1 MLSKDKGF
9 IILPT
14 LIIFSILSTI
24 ILYSIN
30 LAKTNFEI
38 VQLDYD
44 KAILEERSYGN
55 LQLVLSNILSEIE
68 VKSDILINEKEF
80 NDYFNSNEFYEKIK
94 LEGITI
100 IPNLETLDIDFTIK
114 SICENG
120 DLSKIY
126 TSKVHI
132 KNPFLTEEYEDI
144 KDLLV
149 YSIKEF

>member
-24 ILYSIN
+24 TLYSIN
-30 LAKTNFEI
+30 LAKTNSEI

-55 LQLVLSNILSEIE
+55 LQLVLSNIFSEIE

-80 NDYFNSNEFYEKIK
+80 NDYFSRNTWYRFY
-94 LEGITI
+94 
-100 IPNLETLDIDFTIK
+100 
-114 SICENG
+114 
-120 DLSKIY
+120 Y
-126 TSKVHI
+126 
-132 KNPFLTEEYEDI
+132 
-144 KDLLV
+144 
-149 YSIKEF
+149 

>member
-24 ILYSIN
+24 TLYCIN
-30 LAKTNFEI
+30 LAKTNSDI

-55 LQLVLSNILSEIE
+55 LQLVLANILSEIE
-68 VKSDILINEKEF
+68 SKSNTLINEKEF
-80 NDYFNSNEFYEKIK
+80 SDYFNSNEFYEKIK
-94 LEGITI
+94 LEGVTI
-100 IPNLETLDIDFTIK
+100 IPNLETIDIDFTIK

-126 TSKVHI
+126 TSNVRI
-132 KNPFLTEEYEDI
+132 KNPFITEEYEDT